1 MSRFVWSYMEVC
13 MYRSSFVAIIGTLAL
28 TATMFGAPAKSKE
41 EWASGQIARVDT
53 AAKSVVVKQGT
64 HEMTFVLASDAQ
76 LMAGKKTFQ
85 VADLA
90 NDIGR
95 HVKVRYTAQS
105 GTNTANRLEIVE
117 ATPAKPTTTK
127 PTTKKP
133 AN

>member
-1 MSRFVWSYMEVC
+1 MH
-13 MYRSSFVAIIGTLAL
+13 RSSFVAILGTLAL
-28 TATMFGAPAKSKE
+28 TATVFATPAKPKE

-90 NDIGR
+90 NDVGR

-117 ATPAKPTTTK
+117 ATPAKSTATK

-133 AN
+133 TN